1 MLLPSADGGARWL
14 GGARGATS
22 PPRGGGTQVRGRLS
36 GLILRDPSWMEDCK
50 QECTV
55 AWSHRLACSATHP
68 LATTPFA
75 LRVRANTVASSRLRP
90 MIMLARPSRHDVA
103 LLRRDGRQ
111 STRANTNQHDTVG
124 VPGSEVGVGVSAH
137 ESVAHSES
145 IAISRALRVGPSIAA
160 CRCMPPQRST

>member
-36 GLILRDPSWMEDCK
+36 GLILRDPDCE
-50 QECTV
+50 QECAV

-75 LRVRANTVASSRLRP
+75 FRVRANTVASSRLRP
-90 MIMLARPSRHDVA
+90 TIMLARPSRHDVA

-111 STRANTNQHDTVG
+111 PTRANTNQHDTVG